1 MRPNKKP
8 GIKPGRKIKP
18 FSIINPHRWGYNLQK
33 THHGFALTKTVRRDL
48 HFYRRLKGWAVSV
61 EILEWALEQ
70 GIDCI
75 VYYVK
80 GEDELILPAKTSEQ
94 FLSNLDYWIE
104 HKGYETQVVIPEK
117 FWESKL
123 TAKPQLELF

>member
-8 GIKPGRKIKP
+8 GKKPGKSIKAI
-18 FSIINPHRWGYNLQK
+18 SIINPHRWGYNLQK
-33 THHGFALTKTVRRDL
+33 TRHGFALTKTVRRDL

-70 GIDCI
+70 GIDCL
-75 VYYVK
+75 VLNVE
-80 GEDELILPAKTSEQ
+80 GEGQQILPAKEAER

-104 HKGYETQVVIPEK
+104 HKGYEAQVVIPEK
-117 FWESKL
+117 FWVKEPTSQLKL
-123 TAKPQLELF
+123 F